1 MKNYKDFLK
10 DDTDLLVF
18 PLKKIG
24 TIIKDKID
32 NNLKIGENS
41 YHFNFLNEKTL
52 PISFNLIINYN
63 NENILNYGAFIN
75 MDDVITTNFKDF
87 DLKVNIIDININ
99 YNKIYSLIIHELK
112 HVYDIYYDNN
122 VDSMRN
128 VTNLNYFKRKYK
140 NNKYL
145 IDFIEHYYLAFEHEI
160 DARTLMVYDKL
171 RWLKTFDTDELVKE
185 FEKTYVYKS
194 IKMLQNYNS
203 DYLINN
209 VNHYSLIDFTNEF
222 KKLFLGDY
230 TKNDDVNEFYKKQ
243 QIIFKNIGDKCLE
256 NCLKIIDELVKDKKP
271 YMENKLF
278 IMEDYINK
286 EYNFKNVL
294 LDMQKII

>member
-10 DDTDLLVF
+10 DNTDLLVF

-243 QIIFKNIGDKCLE
+243 QIISSKVNQIVSG
-256 NCLKIIDELVKDKKP
+256 
-271 YMENKLF
+271 
-278 IMEDYINK
+278 
-286 EYNFKNVL
+286 
-294 LDMQKII
+294 